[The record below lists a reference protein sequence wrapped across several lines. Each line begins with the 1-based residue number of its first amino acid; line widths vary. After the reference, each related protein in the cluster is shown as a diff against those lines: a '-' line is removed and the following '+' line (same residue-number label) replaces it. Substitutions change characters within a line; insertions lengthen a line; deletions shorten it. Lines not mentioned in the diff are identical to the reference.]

1 MYTTTFYS
9 FKGGVGRTMALVNS
23 AVELANRGRR
33 VLAVDFDLEA
43 PGLDSFDLLRPE
55 REVPGIVDFVREY
68 LDTGQAPDVTRFLY
82 QVPSVGQDAGELWVM
97 PAGSHQRDYGVRF
110 RDIDWADLYAK
121 RDGYLLFEDL
131 KAQWE
136 QNLGAD
142 WVFIDSRTGHTD
154 TGGIC
159 TRQLPDAVVAV
170 FFPNEQNLRGLTK
183 VVKEIRGE
191 ADTPRG
197 KQIAL
202 HFVMSNVPDLDDEDE
217 ILRKQISAFRQKL
230 SIEGGPAIVH
240 RYDSLALLNQAVFI
254 QERPRSRLASEYRAL
269 VEEIVSGNLADR
281 DGSLAY
287 VRDCRARPPWARR
300 RDLPQGG
307 IHDQHRKI
315 EWIEHEHAKDGELL
329 CEIARLYEDDVRLDD
344 AARLFDQAIAA
355 GCQDVDALLYRSDHR
370 KKLGD
375 VVRATEDAVQ
385 VLENATADPWQV
397 ARALELA
404 EVPLDELVA
413 AVRSRSLDPLDL
425 VLIASE
431 LGKRNRSDVGIALLE
446 LFDDL
451 ELLHEL
457 PPSLKTPLSL
467 LYLGAGRSSVASA
480 LLTPGDRT
488 VDDMNITDAF
498 NYGMAVWGVTGQLDQ
513 EPFRRVL
520 LLAPA
525 NDREN
530 DRENANFLQR
540 LAVAHRVVED
550 FNAADAAWHASS
562 DAIGRSAA
570 PRTFSCWRYTDVSS
584 DEFLDDLR
592 EIRAWID
599 GDDAR
604 QPRFVSAADSH

>member
-1 MYTTTFYS
+1 
-9 FKGGVGRTMALVNS
+9 MALVNS

-191 ADTPRG
+191 ADTSRG

-230 SIEGGPAIVH
+230 SIEGGPVIVH

-281 DGSLAY
+281 DGALAY
-287 VRDCRARPPWARR
+287 VRDLRDRPRWARR
-300 RDLPQGG
+300 RGLPQEA
-307 IHDQHRKI
+307 IHDQHRKL
-315 EWIEHEHAKDGELL
+315 EWIEQEHAKDGELL
-329 CEIARLYEDDVRLDD
+329 CEIARLYEDDARLDD
-344 AARLFDQAIAA
+344 AARLFDRAIAA
-355 GCQDVDALLYRSDHR
+355 GCNDVDALLYRSGHR
-370 KKLGD
+370 TRLGD
-375 VVRATEDAVQ
+375 IARATDDAVQ
-385 VLENATADPWQV
+385 VLKSATADPWQI

-404 EVPLDELVA
+404 QVPVEGLVA
-413 AVRSRSLDPLDL
+413 IVRSRSLDPVDL
-425 VLIASE
+425 ALIASE
-431 LGKRNRSDVGIALLE
+431 LGKREKSEVGIALLE
-446 LFDDL
+446 PFEDL
-451 ELLHEL
+451 QLPQEL
-457 PPSLKTPLSL
+457 PASVRVSLSL
-467 LYLGAGRSSVASA
+467 LYLRAGRSSAASA
-480 LLTPGDRT
+480 LLTPGDRM
-488 VDDMNITDAF
+488 VDDMNIGDAF
-498 NYGMAVWGVTGQLDQ
+498 NYGMVLWGATGKLDQ

-520 LLAPA
+520 ELAPA
-525 NDREN
+525 NDR
-530 DRENANFLQR
+530 DDANFLQC

-550 FNAADAAWHASS
+550 FSAADAAWHASS

-599 GDDAR
+599 GDDSLR
-604 QPRFVSAADSH
+604 PRFVTATDSH